1 MGVCHKDM
9 HANKS
14 CHEAQ
19 KQLHTRLGGIQKP
32 SSDILFAEEFHY
44 LHSDQVRSDQSL
56 SRVQLFATP

>member
-19 KQLHTRLGGIQKP
+19 KQLHTRLGGYRN
-32 SSDILFAEEFHY
+32 L
-44 LHSDQVRSDQSL
+44 
-56 SRVQLFATP
+56 VQTFFLLKNFIIFTQIR